1 MCKIVKSVVHMHTMI
16 WMFVCQWYT
25 ITGTKSIGILVSA
38 LYLFG
43 VCEQI
48 AKVSSSRYFD
58 YLTEINID
66 SSPRHTNHSL
76 GIVLFTKK
84 YKHQAL
90 WPFRHIQRHF
100 NWKLCDAWNACVVW
114 IHPLNSSLVEAEYHS
129 VIKITEPKGIFG
141 FSSHHHQVYFMH
153 GQIQIE
159 IDYRKTNVFDMRL
172 NLDISWYLTIY
183 PFPHMNR
190 NCWFKC

>member
-1 MCKIVKSVVHMHTMI
+1 MNVCLPMVYHYRNEIDRNLSVCSV
-16 WMFVCQWYT
+16 
-25 ITGTKSIGILVSA
+25 
-38 LYLFG
+38 FG

-76 GIVLFTKK
+76 VLFYLQRNTSI
-84 YKHQAL
+84 
-90 WPFRHIQRHF
+90 RHCGLFVTF
-100 NWKLCDAWNACVVW
+100 NDISIENCVMHGMRVWLW

-129 VIKITEPKGIFG
+129 LIKITEPKGIFG

-153 GQIQIE
+153 GQIQIQ

-172 NLDISWYLTIY
+172 NLDIS
-183 PFPHMNR
+183 
-190 NCWFKC
+190 